1 MHGSRN
7 FPRENE
13 AGRGGLRDN
22 YVGMEERGGGV
33 LKGLFVGILLCEI
46 NIFEFSG

>member
-22 YVGMEERGGGV
+22 YVGMEERGGVKRLICGNFT
-33 LKGLFVGILLCEI
+33 L
-46 NIFEFSG
+46 